1 MPTGRRSREP
11 ETLVLRGSVFTFR
24 RRCGKPNCRCVSGDA
39 HESPAL
45 SYTEDGK
52 AKTLTLTG
60 ADLDEIA
67 AGLAR
72 YDEARA
78 DLDRR
83 ADAGIAVLRARLA
96 AARGRPRS

>member
-1 MPTGRRSREP
+1 MASGRRSREP
-11 ETLVLRGSVFTFR
+11 EPLVLRGSVFTFR
-24 RRCGKPNCRCVSGDA
+24 RRCGKPNCRCASGDA

-52 AKTLTLTG
+52 TKTLTLTG
-60 ADLDEIA
+60 ADLDEVV

-72 YDEARA
+72 YEEARV
-78 DLDRR
+78 DLDSR
-83 ADAGIAVLRARLA
+83 ADAGIAALRARLA